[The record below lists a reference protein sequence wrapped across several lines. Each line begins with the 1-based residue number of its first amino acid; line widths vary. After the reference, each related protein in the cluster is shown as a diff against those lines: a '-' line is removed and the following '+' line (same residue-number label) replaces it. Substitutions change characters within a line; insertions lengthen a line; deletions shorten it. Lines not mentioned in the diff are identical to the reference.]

1 MVGGGVGG
9 GGRGGRGGNGDHF
22 NKWVCRYSFCGY
34 TTNNSAKL
42 RRHTRTHTGEKPY
55 VCPHCP
61 HRTAEKSNLNAHG
74 VRGGYRR
81 DTYLGRG
88 GNGRLVAAAAAVEV
102 TTHPC
107 LLCQKR
113 FTSRQDLKR
122 HVRTHTGERPYQCPL
137 CPHRA
142 ALKGNIKKHVVA
154 VHRDSLPLS
163 AEASAMLDIEA
174 YEATTVPSSVAGS
187 GIMTESNVASIGL
200 AGNSATNMGVMNNDM
215 TVSDMAASSGLD
227 IAQACS
233 VSSGVLN
240 Y

>member
-1 MVGGGVGG
+1 M
-9 GGRGGRGGNGDHF
+9 
-22 NKWVCRYSFCGY
+22 
-34 TTNNSAKL
+34 
-42 RRHTRTHTGEKPY
+42 
-55 VCPHCP
+55 
-61 HRTAEKSNLNAHG
+61 
-74 VRGGYRR
+74 RGGYRR
-81 DTYLGRG
+81 DSYLGRG
-88 GNGRLVAAAAAVEV
+88 GSGRLVAAAASVEV

-174 YEATTVPSSVAGS
+174 YEATTVPSSVTAS
-187 GIMTESNVASIGL
+187 GIMTESSVDL
-200 AGNSATNMGVMNNDM
+200 AGNSATNMGVSNNM
-215 TVSDMAASSGLD
+215 TVSGMAASSGLD
-227 IAQACS
+227 ITQSCS